1 MTKPREGSARS
12 ALMSHQNTKGDKQMP
27 ELDKE
32 YSKGEIIKL
41 LTKLE
46 LGDAAWLAERRNIL
60 KAIEEHT
67 AIICPTSSNISEI
80 FA

>member
-1 MTKPREGSARS
+1 
-12 ALMSHQNTKGDKQMP
+12 MP

-32 YSKGEIIKL
+32 YSKREVIKL

-46 LGDAAWLAERRNIL
+46 LGDAAWVAERENIL
-60 KAIEEHT
+60 RAIEEHT